1 MADRPK
7 SMRQRLVLR
16 AFHWWFVLSRPM
28 TLGVRAIVLDADDRV
43 LLVRHTYVPGWHFPG
58 GGVERGE
65 TLLASLARELAEEG
79 NIVMEEQPRLHGIFF
94 NKAASPRDH
103 VAVYVVRAFRQTGP
117 HIPDREIAEARFFAR
132 NALPESV
139 GRATRARLAEVLDG
153 AAIAPLW

>member
-7 SMRQRLVLR
+7 TMRERLVLR

-65 TLLASLARELAEEG
+65 TLLASLVRELAEEA
-79 NIVMEEQPRLHGIFF
+79 NIVMEEEPRLHGIFF
-94 NKAASPRDH
+94 NKAVSPRDH
-103 VAVYVVRAFRQTGP
+103 VAVYIVRRFRQSGQ

-132 NALPESV
+132 DALPEGA

-153 AAIAPLW
+153 AASAPLW

>member
-7 SMRQRLVLR
+7 TMRERLVLR
-16 AFHWWFVLSRPM
+16 VFHWWFVLSRPM

-65 TLLASLARELAEEG
+65 TLLASLARELAEES

-94 NKAASPRDH
+94 NKAVSPRDH
-103 VAVYVVRAFRQTGP
+103 VAVYIVRRFRQTGP

-132 NALPESV
+132 DALPEGA

-153 AAIAPLW
+153 AAIALLW